1 MRKLVRKGLHNDVIE
16 EIGKRIVSGE
26 FKPGS
31 PLPSEVALVT
41 ILGISRTAL
50 REALRVLGAKG
61 LVEAKPKIGTIVQ
74 PSSEW
79 NHMDADIFSWRLNSG
94 DVEQVTIELQQMRQI
109 FEPLA
114 ASLAAENA
122 TADDLAQLTAA
133 YNDMETAADAGAAFV
148 DPDVRF
154 HRGIIAASGKLAVR
168 LPGTR
173 GGCSA
178 GDLLPLGR
186 RKSARSKCFAHA
198 AQSCPRCDRCT
209 QPQGRKTCHAQGH
222 RRRRAGREPD
232 PKMEASG
239 CTWRQGL
246 CGSPQATARL
256 T

>member
-154 HRGIIAASGKLAVR
+154 HRGIIAASGNSLF
-168 LPGTR
+168 G
-173 GGCSA
+173 S
-178 GDLLPLGR
+178 LGR
-186 RKSARSKCFAHA
+186 VVGAALEIFFRLGVENPRGQSASLMLHKAVLDAIVARNPKAARLAMHKVIEDAEQDASQIRKWK
-198 AQSCPRCDRCT
+198 
-209 QPQGRKTCHAQGH
+209 
-222 RRRRAGREPD
+222 
-232 PKMEASG
+232 
-239 CTWRQGL
+239 RQG
-246 CGSPQATARL
+246 ARGDKASAVAPKRL
-256 T
+256 RG